1 MITSRSLSMVN
12 NCDKSGGIR
21 RFVPLGFTLV
31 ELLVVIAIIGILVAL
46 LLPAIQAA
54 REAARRTECTNKMS
68 NLAKAALNYESA
80 RKAFPYGRRRGLIT
94 KKDGTT
100 GNLGQWGHLAHIM
113 PYAEEAAVHGL
124 IDFEAGS
131 GTSPARLQKV
141 AFFLCPSDYISEDRM
156 NNSTCSSG
164 GTWLDSGRTSY
175 HGCGGNDTGMTDT
188 VAAAPTPPPTEP
200 ADLEQQ
206 YKERNNGIFVT
217 NRAIKIRQITDGTSH
232 TAMYSEARLGS
243 GEPTRVEVPGD
254 WLKIPSHNGSADKVY
269 TDCSGIA
276 DPSVYTISGFHF
288 PCRGRNWV
296 HGDYTTSRYNHIM
309 PPNALSCSTGTVNAD
324 PSINENGGA
333 TTASSRHNSGVNLV
347 CADGSTHFVSDSID
361 IVVWRALGSRN
372 GGEVVDYG
380 W

>member
-1 MITSRSLSMVN
+1 MRTSRSLKLVN
-12 NCDKSGGIR
+12 HCDESRGIG
-21 RFVPLGFTLV
+21 RFADFGFTLV

-54 REAARRTECTNKMS
+54 REAARRTECTNKLS

-80 RKAFPYGRRRGLIT
+80 RKTFPYGRRRGKIT
-94 KKDGTT
+94 KKDGTIAD
-100 GNLGQWGHLAHIM
+100 LGQWGHLAHIM
-113 PYAEEAAVHGL
+113 PYAEEGTVHGT
-124 IDFEAGS
+124 IDFESGS
-131 GTSPARLQKV
+131 GASPARLQKV
-141 AFFLCPSDYISEDRM
+141 ALFLCSSDYIADDRM
-156 NNSTCSSG
+156 NTSTCSSG

-175 HGCGGNDTGMTDT
+175 HGNGGSDTGWTEA
-188 VAAAPTPPPTEP
+188 VAAAPSPPPREP

-217 NRAIKIRQITDGTSH
+217 NRAIRIRHITDGTSK

-243 GEPTRVEVPGD
+243 GEPARVEVPGD
-254 WLKIPSHNGSADKVY
+254 WLKVPGHNGSADKVY
-269 TDCSGIA
+269 QDCSAIA

-333 TTASSRHNSGVNLV
+333 TTASSRHNGGVNLV
-347 CADGSTHFVSDSID
+347 CADGSTHFVSDRID
-361 IVVWRALGSRN
+361 IVVWHALGTRN
-372 GGEVVDYG
+372 GGEVTSNDF
-380 W
+380 